1 MLEHMGIYSPR
12 ANGNA
17 HAGRGVGGGITRGA
31 APPIPPP
38 SSRTGR
44 AAASDGSVGAARRSL
59 QEQLEASKCVAVV
72 HGLVADSQT
81 NPMLAWHYSLP
92 LRQASLAQ
100 CASCEGHSRCRCW
113 GKRYPRQ

>member
-1 MLEHMGIYSPR
+1 MPMRGGVWAAGSPEAPRLPFPHHPR
-12 ANGNA
+12 AP
-17 HAGRGVGGGITRGA
+17 GVL
-31 APPIPPP
+31 PPP
-38 SSRTGR
+38 TAVSALLDGR
-44 AAASDGSVGAARRSL
+44 CRSNWKRPS
-59 QEQLEASKCVAVV
+59 AYTVAVV
-72 HGLVADSQT
+72 HGLVAESQT